1 MKARMHK
8 RGLPSIYQILFII
21 VMVGILCLINCAL
34 AQSASI
40 VSQENDVHVYAV
52 EDSTTLTQIG
62 LDETGFNLLFSA
74 WAADMVMDRN
84 AELVPRRSFNTK
96 PLLENLYNNENVSKS
111 NRGLSFLIKVEPEP
125 KLRLENWMLTPIRL
139 LPKDGKSDKK

>member
-1 MKARMHK
+1 MHK

-34 AQSASI
+34 AQSAYI
-40 VSQENDVHVYAV
+40 MGHENDIHVYAV
-52 EDSTTLTQIG
+52 EDSTALTQIG
-62 LDETGFNLLFSA
+62 SDETGFNLLFSA
-74 WAADMVMDRN
+74 WAADMVMARN

-125 KLRLENWMLTPIRL
+125 ELRLEDWMLTPIRL
-139 LPKDGKSDKK
+139 LPKDGKPDKK